1 MSAKGNTSDLTQILL
16 LTLFLCS
23 GVFGVW
29 GFWVK
34 KQASNYENAIRR
46 EQVNLQNMREL
57 LASAESK
64 EVVLEHRRREES
76 KKNAS
81 KISDVVIGIIDSMRN
96 SVARPEI
103 KTANKDVK
111 SLAGGIKKHIYNATF
126 EERPIRDHV
135 TFIANIQSRAP
146 HLGFE
151 KVKLTNKSPRSEYQD
166 SWDLQMTIVS
176 FAGGETAAGTP

>member
-1 MSAKGNTSDLTQILL
+1 MSAKGSASDLTQILL

-34 KQASNYENAIRR
+34 KQVSDYENGIRR
-46 EQVNLQNMREL
+46 EEVNLQNMREL

-81 KISDVVIGIIDSMRN
+81 KISDVVIGILDS
-96 SVARPEI
+96 
-103 KTANKDVK
+103 
-111 SLAGGIKKHIYNATF
+111 
-126 EERPIRDHV
+126 
-135 TFIANIQSRAP
+135 
-146 HLGFE
+146 
-151 KVKLTNKSPRSEYQD
+151 
-166 SWDLQMTIVS
+166 
-176 FAGGETAAGTP
+176 